1 MLTTWWIIFLVT
13 TSMIDQDL
21 RSKDTGRESRLWARW
36 LPTMLSRLP
45 ARQEGR
51 VPTTSL
57 EEEEAKLSEEEEV
70 TLLVNNNSSPS
81 LLLLTSLDS
90 LMMNFT

>member
-1 MLTTWWIIFLVT
+1 MLTTWWITLLVT
-13 TSMIDQDL
+13 SSTIAQDL

-45 ARQEGR
+45 AKQEGK

-57 EEEEAKLSEEEEV
+57 VEEEAKLSEEEEV
-70 TLLVNNNSSPS
+70 NLLVNNKSSSS
-81 LLLLTSLDS
+81 LLLPTSLHS
-90 LMMNFT
+90 LMILFT

>member
-1 MLTTWWIIFLVT
+1 MLTTWWIILLVT

-36 LPTMLSRLP
+36 FPTMLSRLP

-57 EEEEAKLSEEEEV
+57 EEEETKLSEEEEV
-70 TLLVNNNSSPS
+70 NLLVNSSTPS

-90 LMMNFT
+90 LMMIFT

>member
-1 MLTTWWIIFLVT
+1 MLTTWWIILLVT

-70 TLLVNNNSSPS
+70 NLLVNNSSPS
-81 LLLLTSLDS
+81 LLFITSLDS
-90 LMMNFT
+90 LMMIFT

>member
-1 MLTTWWIIFLVT
+1 MLTTWWIILLVT

-36 LPTMLSRLP
+36 FPTMLSRLP

-57 EEEEAKLSEEEEV
+57 EEEETKLSEEEEV
-70 TLLVNNNSSPS
+70 NLLVNSSTPS

>member
-1 MLTTWWIIFLVT
+1 MWTTWWIILLVT

-21 RSKDTGRESRLWARW
+21 RSKDTGRESRLCARW

-70 TLLVNNNSSPS
+70 NLLVNNSSS
-81 LLLLTSLDS
+81 LLLLTSLHS
-90 LMMNFT
+90 LMMIFT

>member
-1 MLTTWWIIFLVT
+1 MLRTWWIIFLVT
-13 TSMIDQDL
+13 TSTINQDL

-45 ARQEGR
+45 ARQEGK

-57 EEEEAKLSEEEEV
+57 VEEEAKLSEEEEV
-70 TLLVNNNSSPS
+70 NLLVNNNSSS
-81 LLLLTSLDS
+81 LLLLTTLHS
-90 LMMNFT
+90 LMMIFT

>member
-1 MLTTWWIIFLVT
+1 
-13 TSMIDQDL
+13 MIDQDL

-36 LPTMLSRLP
+36 LPTMLSLLP

-57 EEEEAKLSEEEEV
+57 EEGEAKLSEEEEV
-70 TLLVNNNSSPS
+70 NLLVNNSSPS
-81 LLLLTSLDS
+81 LLFITSLDS
-90 LMMNFT
+90 LMMIFT

>member
-1 MLTTWWIIFLVT
+1 MVT
-13 TSMIDQDL
+13 SSTIDQDL

-57 EEEEAKLSEEEEV
+57 EEEAKLSEEEEV
-70 TLLVNNNSSPS
+70 NLLVNSSSPS
-81 LLLLTSLDS
+81 LLFLTSLHS
-90 LMMNFT
+90 LMMIFT

>member
-1 MLTTWWIIFLVT
+1 MLTTWWIILLVT

-45 ARQEGR
+45 ARQEGK

-70 TLLVNNNSSPS
+70 NLLVNNSSPS
-81 LLLLTSLDS
+81 LLFLTSLHS
-90 LMMNFT
+90 LMMIFT

>member
-1 MLTTWWIIFLVT
+1 
-13 TSMIDQDL
+13 MIDQDL

-36 LPTMLSRLP
+36 FPTMLSRLP

-57 EEEEAKLSEEEEV
+57 EEEETKLSEEEEV
-70 TLLVNNNSSPS
+70 NLLVNSSTPS

-90 LMMNFT
+90 LMMIFT

>member
-1 MLTTWWIIFLVT
+1 MLTTWWITLLVT
-13 TSMIDQDL
+13 SSMIDQDL

-36 LPTMLSRLP
+36 FPTMLSRLP
-45 ARQEGR
+45 ARQEGK

-70 TLLVNNNSSPS
+70 ILLVNNKSSS
-81 LLLLTSLDS
+81 LLLFTSLHS
-90 LMMNFT
+90 LMMIFT

>member
-1 MLTTWWIIFLVT
+1 MVT
-13 TSMIDQDL
+13 SSTINQDL

-45 ARQEGR
+45 ARQEGK

-57 EEEEAKLSEEEEV
+57 EDEAKYKDVALFANKEQPTDVRLRSV
-70 TLLVNNNSSPS
+70 R
-81 LLLLTSLDS
+81 
-90 LMMNFT
+90 

>member
-1 MLTTWWIIFLVT
+1 MLTTWWIILLVT

-57 EEEEAKLSEEEEV
+57 EEAKLSEEEEV
-70 TLLVNNNSSPS
+70 NLLVNNNSSPS